1 MRKFKACAA
10 WNGSWSMTGHSSEG
24 RHQDTTRGGG
34 TINVGGMRLLKY
46 GTAQNSRIFQCATLG
61 CHLQGKVFA
70 QNVMPN
76 GAVMSALEDGEG
88 ETLVSN
94 VDECTRGWG

>member
-61 CHLQGKVFA
+61 CHLQGKVLYLGVSLLFLDYSA

-76 GAVMSALEDGEG
+76 GAVMSALEDGE
-88 ETLVSN
+88 
-94 VDECTRGWG
+94 